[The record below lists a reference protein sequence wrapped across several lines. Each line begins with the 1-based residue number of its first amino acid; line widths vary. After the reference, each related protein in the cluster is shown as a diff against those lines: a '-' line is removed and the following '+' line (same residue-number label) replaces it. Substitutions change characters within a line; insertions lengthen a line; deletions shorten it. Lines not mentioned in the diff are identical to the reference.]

1 MKMKDFI
8 IVILIVVVGFLVY
21 DKHNSKD
28 VENKEFAIKNG
39 KIQEV
44 QKSNEDNKNK
54 ENLNDDVLLN
64 EVLEENGFNDIKD
77 EETKKEVKEAFE
89 KVLEDD
95 ELKEQ
100 LKKSSLKL
108 KDGKLNLEVDL
119 KEVGKEVGKKLKN
132 GAEVSADIV
141 KELLEEEIN
150 KK

>member
-119 KEVGKEVGKKLKN
+119 KKVGKEVGKKLKN